1 MKKQNSNSINPKNQ
15 IVSLFRNFLNKLFQ
29 GQENVEKLTQ
39 AYNLK
44 KADSPRKFLGDFSK
58 LVGILLWII
67 VLLNLIITFLIY
79 KIIF

>member
-15 IVSLFRNFLNKLFQ
+15 IVSLFRNFLNKLLLSR
-29 GQENVEKLTQ
+29 GNVGKVPHV
-39 AYNLK
+39 YFCK
-44 KADSPRKFLGDFSK
+44 KADSPRNFSGKILK

-67 VLLNLIITFLIY
+67 VGLNLIITFLIY